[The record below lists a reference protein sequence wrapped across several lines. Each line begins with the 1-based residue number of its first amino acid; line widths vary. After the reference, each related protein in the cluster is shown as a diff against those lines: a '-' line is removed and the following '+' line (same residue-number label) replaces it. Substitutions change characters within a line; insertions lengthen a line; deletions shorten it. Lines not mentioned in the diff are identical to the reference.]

1 MIQNRNFRVSEPTFL
16 VSIVIFL
23 HHRLSHDGSRGLG
36 RDLEHEREAREKRLE
51 RERDL
56 LLVSEGFQTA
66 NKENKMG
73 YWLPGIMASRVEVIS

>member
-1 MIQNRNFRVSEPTFL
+1 MTAQE
-16 VSIVIFL
+16 
-23 HHRLSHDGSRGLG
+23 GLAEIWST
-36 RDLEHEREAREKRLE
+36 RERRERRLE

-66 NKENKMG
+66 NKEKKMG